1 MITPENFKLDDEES
15 HQKCLMCWAALNFNI
30 YPELKWLHHSPNGGF
45 RNKREAAKLKA
56 MGVKRGFPD
65 LELLVKRK
73 NFGGL
78 LIELKH
84 PREKHKT
91 SVDPSK
97 NGASK
102 EQIEWGDHLR
112 VNGFGY
118 KLCHG
123 WIEARDILISYLE
136 WK

>member
-1 MITPENFKLDDEES
+1 
-15 HQKCLMCWAALNFNI
+15 MCWAALNFNT

-65 LELLVKRK
+65 LTLLIKR
-73 NFGGL
+73 GMWSGL

-84 PREKHKT
+84 PREKIK
-91 SVDPSK
+91 K
-97 NGASK
+97 NGGASP
-102 EQIEWGDHLR
+102 EQINWGECLQSQDF
-112 VNGFGY
+112 GF

-123 WIEARDILISYLE
+123 WIEARDCLIAYLE